1 MRHLSRNELV
11 DLVELSP
18 GLSTDR
24 VRHATGCQEC
34 SAEADR
40 LRSVLA
46 RCASADVPEPSPLFW
61 DHFSSRVAD
70 AVREETPHT
79 DVSTRLR
86 WMRSPVT
93 SWAMAGTMALLL
105 ILTVVW
111 RATLY
116 APVPHSSPSI
126 ASGTDRQLLL
136 PAKPMEGV
144 AGDANNDADHDA
156 AWAIVRAAADN
167 LRWDD
172 VHAAG
177 ITAGPGTAEGLA
189 LEMTVEERSELAR
202 VVGEELKRNGA

>member
-1 MRHLSRNELV
+1 MRHLTRAELV
-11 DLVELSP
+11 DVIELSP
-18 GLSTDR
+18 GLSADR
-24 VRHATGCQEC
+24 VRHAASCPEC
-34 SAEADR
+34 TAQVNT

-46 RCASADVPEPSPLFW
+46 GCATDHVPEPSPLFW

-70 AVREETPHT
+70 AVRQETPHA
-79 DVSTRLR
+79 DVSAGLR

-116 APVPHSSPSI
+116 APVPAGGSI
-126 ASGTDRQLLL
+126 ASGTDRQILQ
-136 PAKPMEGV
+136 PATPLASGP
-144 AGDANNDADHDA
+144 AHADEADNDA
-156 AWAIVRAAADN
+156 AWAIVRAAADD
-167 LRWDD
+167 LPWDD